1 MIVKVHSAVLDNWR
15 ITIRELS
22 DEFLLSFSSVQ
33 MILTEDLGMKHVL
46 AKFVPKLPKV
56 KQKETCL
63 AVARD
68 LLQCADQDTNFMKT
82 IITSDES
89 WVCGYDL
96 ETKAQTSRWKTPDL
110 WGRKDTPSSE
120 QGVSDVDSF
129 LQSRRHHSP
138 QAHTGWSY
146 HQQEYFVEVLCWL
159 HDAVRCKRPV
169 SWKRGDWQLHHDNA
183 AACLSYLV
191 QNFLAKH
198 QFPQVLQ
205 PPVHLHGPVWLFS
218 IPKGENSVEGE

>member
-1 MIVKVHSAVLDNWR
+1 VLDNWR

-110 WGRKDTPSSE
+110 
-120 QGVSDVDSF
+120 
-129 LQSRRHHSP
+129 
-138 QAHTGWSY
+138 
-146 HQQEYFVEVLCWL
+146 
-159 HDAVRCKRPV
+159 
-169 SWKRGDWQLHHDNA
+169 
-183 AACLSYLV
+183 
-191 QNFLAKH
+191 
-198 QFPQVLQ
+198 
-205 PPVHLHGPVWLFS
+205 
-218 IPKGENSVEGE
+218 